1 MSAEE
6 ALDDKIS
13 GVTDGKAPA
22 QGPWT
27 LRGCTGTKTRYSDPA
42 GLKVLMLY

>member
-1 MSAEE
+1 MSVPEKIYPRHVSAEE

-22 QGPWT
+22 
-27 LRGCTGTKTRYSDPA
+27 
-42 GLKVLMLY
+42 